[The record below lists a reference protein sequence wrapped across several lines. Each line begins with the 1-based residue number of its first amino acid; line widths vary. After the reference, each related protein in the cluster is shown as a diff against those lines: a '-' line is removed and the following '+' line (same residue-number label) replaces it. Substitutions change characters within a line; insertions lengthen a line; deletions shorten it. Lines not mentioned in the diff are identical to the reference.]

1 MGIALKAGRLF
12 TDTDNESAPPVAVVD
27 ESFQRRFWPNGSA
40 VGKRF
45 VAQFNDG
52 KDIKWGQ
59 IVGVVAHIRHYG
71 VDRVKQFALGQEGRE
86 QAYFPYL
93 QRPSNRMYLAI
104 KTGVDPLSLTSAVRD
119 AVLSLDRDVPVYEV
133 KTLDQLVTTSL
144 AQRQLNMILFAAFSA
159 IALILAA
166 VGIYGVM
173 SYSVTQRTHEIGI
186 RMALGA
192 QQSGVLR
199 LIVRQGMTL
208 ALAGVGIGLLVAS
221 ALTRLM
227 SSLLF
232 GVSATDP
239 ITFAAI
245 SVILIGVALVACFV
259 PARRATQVDPM
270 VALRYE

>member
-1 MGIALKAGRLF
+1 MGIALKAGRFF
-12 TDTDNESAPPVAVVD
+12 TNADNETAPPVAVVD

-45 VAQFNDG
+45 VAGFSNG
-52 KDIKWGQ
+52 KITQWGQ
-59 IVGVVAHIRHYG
+59 IVGVVAHVRHYG
-71 VDRVKQFALGQEGRE
+71 IDQVKQFALGQEGRE

-93 QRPSNRMYLAI
+93 QQTSNRMYLAI
-104 KTGVDPLSLTSAVRD
+104 KTSIDPISLAGAVRSE
-119 AVLSLDRDVPVYEV
+119 VFSLDRDVPVYEV
-133 KTLDQLVTTSL
+133 KTMDQLVTTSL
-144 AQRQLNMILFAAFSA
+144 AQRQLNMILFAAFSG

-192 QQSGVLR
+192 QQNSVLR
-199 LIVRQGMTL
+199 LVVMQGMTL
-208 ALAGVGIGLLVAS
+208 ALTGVGIGLVFAI

-232 GVSATDP
+232 GISVTDP
-239 ITFAAI
+239 VTFAAI
-245 SVILIGVALVACFV
+245 SVILTGVALMACFA
-259 PARRATQVDPM
+259 PARRATKVDPM
-270 VALRYE
+270 VALRCE